1 MSFNVLCYGCEG
13 HSWLD
18 RDADVIATVR
28 NYMPDIFGIQE
39 AHIGWMGIFR
49 ESMDEYDFVGVGRD
63 DGKDEGEFSP
73 VFYKKDKFTLVD
85 KGWFWIS
92 ETPDVPSRSWNSA
105 CTRIAS
111 WAKLTENESG
121 KTFVAMN
128 THLDHRS
135 EEARKNGVRLIN
147 EFAAKLVSEETEN
160 YPTFH
165 PYFHHNEPEDVI
177 DFIFISDGFNAKS
190 YRVIKDKPNGAFP
203 SDHCPIMSE
212 ISIK

>member
-1 MSFNVLCYGCEG
+1 MKIMSFNVLCYGCEG

-111 WAKLTENESG
+111 CAVLT
-121 KTFVAMN
+121 
-128 THLDHRS
+128 D
-135 EEARKNGVRLIN
+135 
-147 EFAAKLVSEETEN
+147 FAYK
-160 YPTFH
+160 
-165 PYFHHNEPEDVI
+165 
-177 DFIFISDGFNAKS
+177 
-190 YRVIKDKPNGAFP
+190 
-203 SDHCPIMSE
+203 
-212 ISIK
+212 